1 MSRWR
6 DEVPVRFPSRGTI
19 RPFARIT
26 EVRVRARAPL
36 HDRRPVSARNCDGRG
51 GGGRRAHADS
61 TMEASPAAA
70 CVRRDKMIALIV
82 LEN

>member
-1 MSRWR
+1 MG
-6 DEVPVRFPSRGTI
+6 V
-19 RPFARIT
+19 A
-26 EVRVRARAPL
+26 
-36 HDRRPVSARNCDGRG
+36 G
-51 GGGRRAHADS
+51 GVRRAHADS